1 MALIPQRYQMTLL
14 KHRASACAW
23 NCAHEG
29 GTLNSHRKA
38 GTKEAPPDEDICAAV
53 CRLASIP
60 EDAVEVLCTYD
71 NNRSALALLHPVLSG
86 HEGVPRSGK
95 AIAEELVKALA
106 AAVGVGF
113 IHGVRVMGPVPEVA
127 ATVFTRALEVS
138 WNIIDVLSASSP
150 GVNLEILM
158 QCGSLLLCPQSRWL

>member
-1 MALIPQRYQMTLL
+1 MTLY
-14 KHRASACAW
+14 KHRATACAW
-23 NCAHEG
+23 NTAQV
-29 GTLNSHRKA
+29 GTLNSHCEA
-38 GTKEAPPDEDICAAV
+38 GTKEVPPDEDICEAV

-60 EDAVEVLCTYD
+60 EDAVELLCTYD

-95 AIAEELVKALA
+95 AIAEELVRALA
-106 AAVGVGF
+106 AADGFGF

-138 WNIIDVLSASSP
+138 WNILMYRLHLVLVSIW
-150 GVNLEILM
+150 G
-158 QCGSLLLCPQSRWL
+158 C